1 MPETAF
7 NGSVIHGTDEG
18 LWWALGSSPSLEGVS
33 VDVAAPLKSESAS
46 PANGDALL
54 QRFHDNLLA
63 DLGDAVLES
72 TTQRHDIYMRVAAKD
87 WVRAASAAK
96 RLGFNYFSF
105 LSGMDWL
112 VSPLQTTRYE
122 NVWGSV
128 EEDVPGEAGAE
139 EVAEAGTA
147 AESAVET
154 AQAGLQTGLAGGTSR
169 FQVMLR
175 VTSTTE
181 NRSLVLKADLDDTD
195 PMVDS
200 IAHVYGGANWHERET
215 WEMFGFWFVGHPKLI
230 HIYLPGSF
238 EGYPLRKDFPLLARE
253 VKPWP
258 GLTNVEPI
266 AGEADETEAATTEA
280 QA

>member
-1 MPETAF
+1 
-7 NGSVIHGTDEG
+7 
-18 LWWALGSSPSLEGVS
+18 VS
-33 VDVAAPLKSESAS
+33 VDVAAPPAS
-46 PANGDALL
+46 PASSDALL

-63 DLGDAVLES
+63 DLGDAVIES
-72 TTQRHDIYMRVAAKD
+72 TTQRRDIYMRVAASD
-87 WVRAASAAK
+87 WVRAATAAK

-128 EEDVPGEAGAE
+128 EEEAPVADDASAE
-139 EVAEAGTA
+139 TDASETPASASVA
-147 AESAVET
+147 
-154 AQAGLQTGLAGGTSR
+154 AGLQTGLAGGNSR

-181 NRSLVLKADLDDTD
+181 NRSLVLKADLDETN
-195 PMVDS
+195 PTVAS
-200 IAHVYGGANWHERET
+200 IANVYGGANWHERET
-215 WEMFGFWFVGHPKLI
+215 WEMFGFWFEGHPKLI

-266 AGEADETEAATTEA
+266 AGEADDAVAADAPAETA
-280 QA
+280 